1 MMVIKIKLTAQKMK
15 EVETFVKNGQKIN
28 AIKVVRDAAP
38 HIGLRE
44 AKDAVDFLDGTCSQS
59 RAKLVLKRE
68 YVVESVNVRDDCGNL
83 LQLSLDEMELKFL
96 QQVNSIGLDCVAD
109 LLDLTEY
116 IKDWQTSNGKKFS
129 TSVSE

>member
-1 MMVIKIKLTAQKMK
+1 MVVKIKLTAQKMK
-15 EVETFVKNGQKIN
+15 EVEEFAKNSQKIN

-38 HIGLRE
+38 YAGLRE
-44 AKDAVDFLDGTCSQS
+44 AKEAVEFLDGTCLQPC
-59 RAKLVLKRE
+59 AKLVLKRE
-68 YVVESVNVRDDCGNL
+68 YVVESVNIRDDCGNL

-116 IKDWQTSNGKKFS
+116 IKDWQASNGKKFS